1 MVPVNQRLQHALK
14 EWAIAVDALST
25 GKTIILLRKGGI
37 HEAGFQVQQPFVWL
51 YPTYEHQ
58 KPDLLKPEYASK
70 VTPVESG
77 WHPDRV
83 IIKSC
88 AKITEVLPVT
98 NREQIVALQP
108 YHIWHEKMISDRLG
122 WQPQRPLI
130 VLLLRVYRLAIPK
143 TILYDLSYG
152 GCKSW
157 INLIEPISV
166 DNLNPVMSDDEYAIQ
181 AQEIATL
188 VSTKA
193 DRQ

>member
-1 MVPVNQRLQHALK
+1 MGLVNQQLQHALK

-25 GKTIILLRKGGI
+25 GKTIVLLRKGGI
-37 HEAGFQVQQPFVWL
+37 REAGFQVQQPLVWL

-58 KPDLLKPEYASK
+58 KPHLLKPEYASK

-77 WHPDRV
+77 WHPQTV

-88 AKITEVLPVT
+88 AEITQVLPVSSK
-98 NREQIVALQP
+98 EQIEALQP
-108 YHIWHEKMISDRLG
+108 YHIWHEQMISDRLG

-143 TILYDLSYG
+143 TILYDSSYG

-157 INLIEPISV
+157 IDLIEPIAQ
-166 DNLNPVMSDDEYAIQ
+166 DNLNPVISDDEYAIQ
-181 AQEIATL
+181 AQKIAAL
-188 VSTKA
+188 V
-193 DRQ
+193 